1 MKRTT
6 TLMAGLLATTFI
18 AGAASADTIRFWTVE
33 VQPER
38 IAVQE
43 EMIAGFEAATGHTV
57 EIIPVEESDIQTRAT
72 AAFAAGDLPDVINL
86 TVNHIL
92 P

>member
-18 AGAASADTIRFWTVE
+18 AGAASADTIRFWTME

-38 IAVQE
+38 ITVTK
-43 EMIAGFEAATGHTV
+43 AAHGS
-57 EIIPVEESDIQTRAT
+57 ETRRLHHRQH
-72 AAFAAGDLPDVINL
+72 AA
-86 TVNHIL
+86 
-92 P
+92 